1 MNLAHRFSVTS
12 YPLAY
17 ALVVLPLTVTWRVQ
31 SAHHHVSS
39 AVRFFGGTIFYL
51 SGAIN
56 VILFLIIRPEL
67 LLFPRREEV
76 AEPEIELASQG
87 TGLGILSNAVKSQY
101 RQESTSM
108 DRGDEGSRDSAG
120 VSRVGSGRTSDDI

>member
-1 MNLAHRFSVTS
+1 MATNH
-12 YPLAY
+12 
-17 ALVVLPLTVTWRVQ
+17 LVSP
-31 SAHHHVSS
+31 AVS
-39 AVRFFGGTIFYL
+39 FFGATIFYL

-67 LLFPRREEV
+67 LFSRREGV
-76 AEPEIELASQG
+76 AEPEIELASESQG
-87 TGLGILSNAVKSQY
+87 TDSGILSNAVKSQN
-101 RQESTSM
+101 RPEPTSM